1 MTIRFAAFAAV
12 ALCLTST
19 AHAQVREPV
28 TIRVSYAGLD
38 LTSASGRAMLDKR
51 IDRSARYAC
60 RSTLTGVARALD
72 EARCRTEMR
81 DDGRVRVAQLQSSRG
96 REVAS
101 AQ

>member
-1 MTIRFAAFAAV
+1 MTTRFAALAAV

-38 LTSASGRAMLDKR
+38 LTSASGRAMLDAR
-51 IDRSARYAC
+51 IDRASRYAC
-60 RSTLTGVARALD
+60 RSALTGLPRAMD

-81 DDGRVRVAQLQSSRG
+81 DDARVRVAQLQSSRA